1 MLLMLVL
8 IAPAAVA
15 SDWPETLPREGECT
29 VCSFRGGEHGVERY
43 VDWREHDGGHYGFCS
58 EPCAEAFD
66 QMPSGYVPAGFPR
79 LAPEFS
85 WTALDGSEIRP
96 AGQSALLIDF
106 WATWCAPCIAAMPD
120 LESLVREFAPDGLR
134 VVGIS
139 IDEQRED
146 LESFLERRPVSY
158 PLVHDGGDD
167 PAWWQFRVPAIPAA
181 YLLNGEGEIVAQWN
195 GKVEFADV
203 RAQVERLLTPS
214 P

>member
-1 MLLMLVL
+1 
-8 IAPAAVA
+8 
-15 SDWPETLPREGECT
+15 
-29 VCSFRGGEHGVERY
+29 
-43 VDWREHDGGHYGFCS
+43 
-58 EPCAEAFD
+58 
-66 QMPSGYVPAGFPR
+66 MPSGYVPPEFPR

-134 VVGIS
+134 VVGVS
-139 IDEQRED
+139 IDEQRKD